1 MALVVL
7 IDRPG
12 FRLAADRAVIKR
24 DEFEL
29 IERAADALAV
39 ATRQAAL
46 VTEEARQTAQSAG
59 YQDGY
64 RAGRQEAAAALAS
77 SAVARHTAME
87 RLEGVIVQMVVE
99 SVAAVLQRIG
109 RERVLFE
116 SLSAVRELIRRA
128 NWAVLRVPPSSTEA
142 ARRALQSVAEELGS
156 AVAVQLLTDDELTD
170 DACVLETDSGVVDA
184 GLGTLLQSVR
194 GAVAGALQG
203 AISVEPLQSLVTEGE
218 A

>member
-7 IDRPG
+7 IERQG

-29 IERAADALAV
+29 VERAADALDV
-39 ATRQAAL
+39 AARQAEIMTNA
-46 VTEEARQTAQSAG
+46 ARQAAQSAG

-64 RAGRQEAAAALAS
+64 RVGRQEAAAGLAGAAL
-77 SAVARHTAME
+77 ARHTAVE
-87 RLEGVIVQMVVE
+87 RLEGVIVQIVVE
-99 SVAAVLQRIG
+99 SVGAVLQRIG

-116 SLSAVRELIRRA
+116 SLSAVREVMRRA
-128 NWAVLRVPPSSTEA
+128 NWAVLRVPPSSAEA
-142 ARRALQSVAEELGS
+142 ARRALQSVSEELGS
-156 AVAVQLLTDDELTD
+156 PVAVQLLTDAELSD

-194 GAVAGALQG
+194 GAVTGALQG
-203 AISVEPLQSLVTEGE
+203 SISVEPLPSFVTEGD